1 MDAVAVIGELAK
13 AAAAMKP
20 LRVRILA
27 AARQPASATAIAA
40 TLGQSR
46 QVVNYHVRAL
56 ARAGYLRRAG
66 RQRKRGLTEQKYVVS
81 ARAFLLAPDVLSPIG
96 PSTVAGEGE
105 RRSVAYLLTLAAR
118 MQTEAGHAWREAQKQ
133 GKRVPVLALDSEIC
147 FETPQ
152 QRAAFADAL
161 TTAVTRVIAEH
172 TSPTATHSGGRRGRT
187 YRLAL
192 GCYPL

>member
-1 MDAVAVIGELAK
+1 MEAVSVIGELGK
-13 AAAAMKP
+13 AATAMKP

-27 AARQPASATAIAA
+27 EAREPASATAIAA
-40 TLGQSR
+40 RVGRSR

-66 RQRKRGLTEQKYVVS
+66 RQRKRGLTEQNYVVS
-81 ARAFLLAPDVLSPIG
+81 ARAFLLAPDVLSPIES
-96 PSTVAGEGE
+96 STVVDGE

-118 MQTEAGHAWREAQKQ
+118 MQKEAGHAWREAQKQ
-133 GKRVPVLALDSEIC
+133 AKRVPVLALDSEIA
-147 FETPQ
+147 FSSPE

-161 TTAVTRVIAEH
+161 TSAIAKVVAEH
-172 TSPTATHSGGRRGRT
+172 TSPTITHSGARSARR

>member
-1 MDAVAVIGELAK
+1 MEAVSVIGELGQ
-13 AAAAMKP
+13 AAIAMKP

-27 AARQPASATAIAA
+27 AAREPASATAIAA
-40 TLGQSR
+40 GLGRSR

-66 RQRKRGLTEQKYVVS
+66 RQRKRGLTEQKYIVS
-81 ARAFLLAPDVLSPIG
+81 ARAFLLAPDVLSPIE
-96 PSTVAGEGE
+96 PDTVEDGQ
-105 RRSVAYLLTLAAR
+105 RRTVAYLLTLAAR
-118 MQTEAGHAWREAQKQ
+118 MQKEAGHAWREAQKH
-133 GKRVPVLALDSEIC
+133 GKRVPVLALDSEIA
-147 FETPQ
+147 FSGPE

-161 TTAVTRVIAEH
+161 AAAIARVVAEH
-172 TSPTATHSGGRRGRT
+172 TSPTTTQSGGRSGRR